1 MSIRSG
7 CRTFAPR
14 ESSSGHD
21 RGYRRVGVSA
31 WQQLELS
38 LTTDTG
44 TGTLIVNADALTRR
58 HADTLHHARR
68 AIFLDR
74 DGVINR
80 PLIRAGKPY

>member
-1 MSIRSG
+1 
-7 CRTFAPR
+7 
-14 ESSSGHD
+14 
-21 RGYRRVGVSA
+21 
-31 WQQLELS
+31 
-38 LTTDTG
+38 
-44 TGTLIVNADALTRR
+44 VNADTLTRR